1 MAHPAPSAARE
12 PAAIRLYL
20 PLAEGAGRREGQG
33 ADDHRADHQPAVGG
47 RAAPAELGAARL
59 GQLLPPR
66 GVSQDVRL
74 PGRLQ
79 LASGDALAV
88 PQAPAHRL
96 AGAVSPLAAR
106 LATHRGAH
114 HAVRPGHGR
123 DPSLPLPGRTDPL
136 PVAGDMTGPAG
147 QPPGMGLG
155 RARCVAT
162 RMAGSEVRAG
172 ETDRSKGR
180 HRAPA
185 RPYVY
190 LLQAHGLLVWLV
202 NARDV
207 KHLPGRPKTDR
218 LDAVWLCKPQRAGH
232 AAALVYPARGDPPAA
247 GPDPAAWDLTEER
260 SRHKQRLEKLLEDA
274 LIKLSTVATDIF
286 GVSGRAMLEAL
297 IAGERDP
304 KVLAELARGRLRVKR
319 AALVEALTG
328 QFSDHH
334 ARLARIL
341 LDQIDGLTAQLDQL
355 TTLIEEAIAAIP
367 TAQAPAAGLDPGPT
381 VGAGD
386 PAQGPLPAVQ
396 RLDEVPGIGSK
407 AAQVIIAELG
417 LDMGQFPTP
426 GHLVSWAKIAPQTI
440 QSGAKRRAGP
450 TGKGNPYLR
459 GTLGEVAAAAAK
471 TDTFLG
477 ERYRRL
483 VRRRGKLKALVAIAR
498 SILVIVWHLLADPT
512 ARFRDLGA
520 DYHTTRIDT
529 GRKTRSLVRQLEALG
544 HTVSLQPAA

>member
-59 GQLLPPR
+59 GQLFPPR

-96 AGAVSPLAAR
+96 AGAVSSLAAR
-106 LATHRGAH
+106 LATHRGEH

-207 KHLPGRPKTDR
+207 KQVPGRPKTDR
-218 LDAVWLCKPQRAGH
+218 LDAVWLAK
-232 AAALVYPARGDPPAA
+232 LNERGMLRPSFIPPAEIRRLR
-247 GPDPAAWDLTEER
+247 DLTRLRVDLTEER
-260 SRHKQRLEKLLEDA
+260 SRHKQRVEKLLEDA
-274 LIKLSTVATDIF
+274 LIKLGTVATDIF

-297 IAGERDP
+297 VAGQRDP
-304 KVLAELARGRLRVKR
+304 KVLAELARGRLRVKH
-319 AALVEALTG
+319 AALVQALTG
-328 QFSDHH
+328 RFDDHH
-334 ARLARIL
+334 AELARML
-341 LDQIDGLTAQLDQL
+341 LDQIDALGGQIDQL
-355 TTLIEEAIAAIP
+355 TARIEQTITAIP
-367 TAQAPAAGLDPGPT
+367 AAQPPAPATGPG
-381 VGAGD
+381 GD
-386 PAQGPLPAVQ
+386 AAAPAQGPLPAMQ
-396 RLDEVPGIGSK
+396 RLDEVPG
-407 AAQVIIAELG
+407 
-417 LDMGQFPTP
+417 
-426 GHLVSWAKIAPQTI
+426 
-440 QSGAKRRAGP
+440 
-450 TGKGNPYLR
+450 
-459 GTLGEVAAAAAK
+459 
-471 TDTFLG
+471 
-477 ERYRRL
+477 
-483 VRRRGKLKALVAIAR
+483 
-498 SILVIVWHLLADPT
+498 
-512 ARFRDLGA
+512 
-520 DYHTTRIDT
+520 
-529 GRKTRSLVRQLEALG
+529 
-544 HTVSLQPAA
+544 